1 MLHIPDVA
9 TFHLWRSPRP
19 RNGSHFERER
29 EPEFSFNTPLPKGG
43 LPGMY
48 RTQFPKKKNKK
59 SDRNKFSFSFPDK
72 S

>member
-1 MLHIPDVA
+1 M
-9 TFHLWRSPRP
+9 
-19 RNGSHFERER
+19 ERVPSAGLQLKEEEAQLKR
-29 EPEFSFNTPLPKGG
+29 YLTPLPKGG

-72 S
+72 SSILIPNCE